1 MPVLIKEHLC
11 DYKQGRRRDIY
22 LKIIIIIITQP
33 NNQLHNSTCELSLV
47 TENNKRWKWKIT
59 AMFSMQISSAYFDLH
74 QIKQQSP
81 GGAFSVTY
89 DADDCK
95 EPGDGRKA

>member
-1 MPVLIKEHLC
+1 
-11 DYKQGRRRDIY
+11 
-22 LKIIIIIITQP
+22 
-33 NNQLHNSTCELSLV
+33 
-47 TENNKRWKWKIT
+47 
-59 AMFSMQISSAYFDLH
+59 MFSMQISSAYFDLH

-95 EPGDGRKA
+95 EPGNGRKA